1 MARYQTEVSVLGQ
14 ILLFQSAIYLVRDEK
29 ILAEMAVH
37 GLSDIPG
44 ISKIQFLVEHD
55 VLAETAVEHTP
66 DGTQTSAGGAGRP
79 MPFPLRTSKAE
90 YGRLIFEV
98 TDFSRFEPYAPFAS
112 NTANLIA
119 LQIENWR
126 IDVDLETANARLSRL
141 ADERADRYRELFEG
155 SRDALMTVAP
165 PDWHFTTANR
175 AALAL
180 FAAESAAH
188 LSSVEPWQVSPEI
201 QPDGRP
207 SEAAARE
214 MISTAMAEG
223 SHSFEWLHRTFAGR
237 EFMADVLLA
246 RLDTADGPL
255 IQATVRDITER
266 KRMETALR
274 ISEERLRRVSDN
286 ADVGLLRC
294 SRDLTYL
301 SANPAYAKI
310 AGKPLDQ
317 IVGRSIG
324 EVIGAEA
331 MEAIRPNLERVLRGE
346 PLTCEVDV
354 PYAHSGR
361 RFLHIRYTPEIEPC
375 GAVVGFI
382 GSVTDITDQRQMRE
396 ALAAS
401 EALYRGLFEAESDAI
416 VVIDVKTMRCI
427 DANAAA
433 AQLYG
438 YTQQEILEKTV
449 SDLSAEPER
458 SAYGFHARQTNI
470 PIRWHRRKDG
480 TRFPVEITS
489 SYFDLNGRS
498 LNVSALRDI
507 TTRKLAE
514 DQMRITAKIFD
525 RSGEAIMVVGAD
537 LRIQAVNPAF
547 TAITGYSA
555 GEAIGQTTKLLKS
568 GRQGGEFYRQMW
580 SAIHDKGFWQGE
592 IWNRRKDGAIYPE
605 WLTISRIENELSE
618 VEHYVGVFSD
628 ITQLHESQRKA
639 EFLATHDTLTSLP
652 NRSLFH
658 DRLEHAMAQARRKQ
672 NHLALMFIDLDNFKN
687 INDTSGHHLGDE
699 LLVQV
704 ASRLQTAVRD
714 VDTVAR
720 VGGDEF
726 TAVVTSCTEE
736 SAREVAVR
744 IVEALGAPYT
754 VQDGCFYI
762 SASVGIA
769 LYPQDGD
776 DAGALIKAADAA
788 MYRAKE
794 RGRNRIEF
802 YVSDLHRQLIR
813 HTVVERGLRGSL
825 QQNLLRLV
833 FQPKFSLG
841 PVRSVT
847 GAEAL
852 LRWRDPELG
861 DISPGEFI
869 PIAEASGLIM
879 EIDRTVRKLVLG
891 LVSQWRADAIPV
903 PRIAINVSPRTIR
916 EPSFAGEFLA
926 DVAASSVSPELLQV
940 EITEGALLE
949 NTDAVVQNVKS
960 LAAAGIGIS
969 IDDFGTGYSSLAYLK
984 RLPLTEL
991 KIDRSFVLGLAQQRE
1006 DKAITRAV
1014 LALAEALELTSVAEG
1029 VETAGQLEM
1038 LTTMGC
1044 DAVQGFLL
1052 AQPMEADEFARFVQQ
1067 GH

>member
-14 ILLFQSAIYLVRDEK
+14 ILLFQSAIYLVQDEK

-126 IDVDLETANARLSRL
+126 IDADLETANAHLSRL

-188 LSSVEPWQVSPEI
+188 LASVEPWQVSPEI

-255 IQATVRDITER
+255 IQATVRDITDR
-266 KRMETALR
+266 K
-274 ISEERLRRVSDN
+274 
-286 ADVGLLRC
+286 
-294 SRDLTYL
+294 
-301 SANPAYAKI
+301 
-310 AGKPLDQ
+310 
-317 IVGRSIG
+317 
-324 EVIGAEA
+324 
-331 MEAIRPNLERVLRGE
+331 
-346 PLTCEVDV
+346 
-354 PYAHSGR
+354 
-361 RFLHIRYTPEIEPC
+361 
-375 GAVVGFI
+375 
-382 GSVTDITDQRQMRE
+382 QMRE

-458 SAYGFHARQTNI
+458 SAYGFHARKTNI
-470 PIRWHRRKDG
+470 PIRWHRKKDG

-525 RSGEAIMVVGAD
+525 RSGEAIMVVGTD

-555 GEAIGQTTKLLKS
+555 GEAIGQTTTLLKS

-639 EFLATHDTLTSLP
+639 EFLATHDTLTRLA

-658 DRLEHAMAQARRKQ
+658 DRLEHAMAQARRTQ

-802 YVSDLHRQLIR
+802 YVSDLHKQLIR
-813 HTVVERGLRGSL
+813 HTVVERRLRGSL

-833 FQPKFSLG
+833 FQPKFSLR

-861 DISPGEFI
+861 DISPAEFI

-891 LVSQWRADAIPV
+891 LVSQWRAGAIPV

-926 DVAASSVSPELLQV
+926 DIAASQVSPALLQV

-1052 AQPMEADEFARFVQQ
+1052 AQPMEADEFARFVQRA
-1067 GH
+1067 H